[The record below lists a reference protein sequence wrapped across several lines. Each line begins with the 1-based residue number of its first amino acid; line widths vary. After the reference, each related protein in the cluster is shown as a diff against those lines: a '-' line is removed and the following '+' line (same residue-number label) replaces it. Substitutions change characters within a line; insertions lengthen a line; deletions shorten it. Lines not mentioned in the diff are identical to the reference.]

1 MENELSGLLVWIY
14 STPLITN
21 PVLPVYTVDVVSRF
35 SEDWDPAN
43 IVAVLIVQG
52 LSALAS
58 VSVTTIKA
66 STRVWVLLAS
76 ELKSAYIRLRQLIH

>member
-1 MENELSGLLVWIY
+1 MSYLGFLFGY
-14 STPLITN
+14 STPLTTN

-58 VSVTTIKA
+58 VSVTSIKA

-76 ELKSAYIRLRQLIH
+76 ELKSSYIRLRQLIH